1 MSAVTNV
8 CGYDRWARYVVLCQ
22 GKSGSGASLG
32 ACDAAWVRTCV
43 GVPLSHCMSDRM
55 FLPLGVDSHGRIAS
69 VQRRVN
75 GLSVRFDARE
85 RGGTGRKTCT
95 VLNRVGRIDLQDL
108 NSVDGF
114 RAWWLSR

>member
-8 CGYDRWARYVVLCQ
+8 RGYDRWARYVVLCQ

-69 VQRRVN
+69 VQRRVK
-75 GLSVRFDARE
+75 GFLCIWKRA
-85 RGGTGRKTCT
+85 
-95 VLNRVGRIDLQDL
+95 
-108 NSVDGF
+108 SVDGWIENLLC
-114 RAWWLSR
+114 AD